1 MYAEKLKHF
10 ENIENLGGK
19 AWDHAVTCDLLDKS
33 PLKDCAIHCFHYQQ
47 MFELL
52 FKHLLETKT
61 ESGAFPRSHKLNALL
76 TLLIKESDL
85 KMDSSPYFEAL
96 STITMCAEAYRYDY
110 ALDCN
115 TYRHSV
121 GLLDPLLDQLAEFSK
136 TQKD

>member
-1 MYAEKLKHF
+1 MYAEKLKQF
-10 ENIENLGGK
+10 ENVENLGGK
-19 AWDHAVTCDLLDKS
+19 AWEHGVAIDAVGKS
-33 PLKDCAIHCFHYQQ
+33 ELTNCAIHCFHYKQ

-76 TLLIKESDL
+76 ALLIKESDL
-85 KMDSSPYFEAL
+85 KIDPNPYFEAL

-136 TQKD
+136 S